1 MGTSQHMQRHNALQS
16 KGGFSVLQTSDTSQ
30 TAVMTLEKGE
40 WSGDKANE
48 HPDSEQVLIVL
59 EGEVV
64 AEIGDDKA
72 TLRKGDSVVVP
83 RGAKHRFGNQ
93 GSEKAVTFNVYA
105 PPAY

>member
-1 MGTSQHMQRHNALQS
+1 MKKHNALGS
-16 KGGFSVLQTSDTSQ
+16 KGGFAVLQTSDGSQ
-30 TAVMTLEKGE
+30 TAVMTLQPGE

-64 AEIGDDKA
+64 AEIDDDRA
-72 TLRKGDSVVVP
+72 VLGRGDSVIVP

-93 GSEKAVTFNVYA
+93 TERNAVTFNVYA